1 MCDIMH
7 KNLNKVDNIF
17 KLLLIPIV
25 TLSLYA
31 QTPITPLPENAIYSV
46 AKAELGKR
54 LFFDPILSKD
64 ETISCSSCHNLPGN
78 GANSTSFSI
87 GVEGKEGVVNT
98 PTVLN
103 ASLNFVQ
110 HYDGRAK
117 TLKEQIVFPITD
129 PLMLNTTVSEIV
141 SKLSDTVYRTDFA
154 TVYPDGLTEDNFL
167 DAITEFEKALITPN
181 SKFDRYLRGDA
192 SALNKQERLG
202 YEKFQSSG
210 CINCHNGVNVGGN
223 IYQKMGIF
231 SPYTQKKVLNGR
243 IDITER
249 DRDKYVYKVPSL
261 RNIELT
267 APYMHDGQV
276 KTLKEAIKSMRE
288 HQLGVTNNS
297 KSIEQIEA
305 FLKTLTGETPAI
317 LKGMK

>member
-1 MCDIMH
+1 MIQ
-7 KNLNKVDNIF
+7 KADNIY

-46 AKAELGKR
+46 PKAELGKR

-78 GANSTSFSI
+78 GANSTPFSI
-87 GVEGKEGVVNT
+87 GVGGKEGVINT

-103 ASLNFVQ
+103 ASLNFAQ
-110 HYDGRAK
+110 HFDGRAK
-117 TLKEQIVFPITD
+117 TLKEQMVFPITNPIEMD
-129 PLMLNTTVSEIV
+129 TTVEAIIST
-141 SKLSDTVYRTDFA
+141 LSDTVYRSDFEA
-154 TVYPDGLTEDNFL
+154 IYSDGLTEDNFL
-167 DAITEFEKALITPN
+167 DAIAEFEKALITPN
-181 SKFDRYLRGDA
+181 SKFDRYLRGDS
-192 SALNKQERLG
+192 SALNRQERLG
-202 YEKFQSSG
+202 YEKFQSTG
-210 CINCHNGVNVGGN
+210 CVNCHNGVNIGGN
-223 IYQKMGIF
+223 MYQKMGIF
-231 SPYTQKKVLNGR
+231 APYTQKKVLNGR
-243 IDITER
+243 IDVTKRE
-249 DRDKYVYKVPSL
+249 RDKYVYKVPTL

-276 KTLKEAIKSMRE
+276 KTLKETIKLMRE

-297 KSIEQIEA
+297 SSIAQIEA
-305 FLKTLTGETPAI
+305 FLKTLTGETPSI